1 MRIPPFAGVGT
12 LAAALLLSVSI
23 PASAQN
29 TAALTGKVTS
39 AEEGAMEGVIVSAKR
54 NGSTITISVV
64 SDKDGNYSFPAS
76 KLEPGQ
82 YGIKIRA
89 VGYDLASA
97 STATVAAQK
106 TATQDIKLKKT
117 ADIAAQL
124 TNAEWMASIP
134 GTDSQKGQLLNCVGC
149 HTLERIMKSAYDADG
164 FLQIFQRMANYYP
177 GSTPLKPQ
185 RLPKSSPL
193 IRSRKGSSSARIRRL
208 PSTGLASTRRWY
220 WSLCRAAKA

>member
-64 SDKDGNYSFPAS
+64 SDKDGNYSFPAN

-149 HTLERIMKSAYDADG
+149 HTLERPMRSNHSADEFLETVLPRMQSYVNQSIPQNPQLRKAERQMEDAAHDG
-164 FLQIFQRMANYYP
+164 WCRRVAWP
-177 GSTPLKPQ
+177 ERGS
-185 RLPKSSPL
+185 
-193 IRSRKGSSSARIRRL
+193 
-208 PSTGLASTRRWY
+208 ASH
-220 WSLCRAAKA
+220 